1 MGSEVLVSLLV
12 SVVLGDVVEVLS
24 SDDDGSVHFGGDN
37 LTSQDLASD
46 RNVTNKGALLV
57 NVVTGDG
64 GRGGLESETDLLIPS
79 LGLSVDLGLG
89 VLEDV
94 RLLS

>member
-1 MGSEVLVSLLV
+1 MSLLV

-37 LTSQDLASD
+37 LTSQDFASD